1 MKAASETMNRGGQ
14 LEPGEFLAL
23 GLDKIAYVK
32 PKQVGERMLYA
43 IHSADGNEVGLAEE
57 RAQAFAAIIQHDLA
71 PLSVH

>member
-1 MKAASETMNRGGQ
+1 MKAQNETTTETRQ
-14 LEPGEFLAL
+14 FETGEFLAP

-32 PKQVGERMLYA
+32 PKQVRERMLYA

-57 RAQAFAAIIQHDLA
+57 LDLAFAAIIQHDLA

>member
-1 MKAASETMNRGGQ
+1 MKAENETANDSKR
-14 LEPGEFLAL
+14 LEQGEFLAL

-43 IHSADGNEVGLAEE
+43 IHSADGSEVGVAEE
-57 RAQAFAAIIQHDLA
+57 RALAFAAIIQHDLA

>member
-1 MKAASETMNRGGQ
+1 MKAQKETPTDAGQ
-14 LEPGEFLAL
+14 FETGEFLAL

-57 RAQAFAAIIQHDLA
+57 RDLAFAAIIQHDLA